1 MAALTTTARP
11 EAAAPVK
18 AARRSRP
25 RYWRGAVLAVAGL
38 YFITPL
44 LSSFVFTV
52 HVPNQGLTFEAYSG
66 ILSADGFTES
76 LFLSLSLAAAT
87 IALALLLVVPALVA
101 VRLGP
106 PRLRAVVEVVCMLPL
121 VVPPIALVTGIA
133 TVLRWG
139 PDHFSRTP
147 LYQTFLAV
155 QNESFPVVLVLAY
168 TVLALPFVHRSLDAG
183 LRAVDVPTL
192 VEAARNCGASR
203 LQVIVSVILPN
214 LRSSLAGASFLTLA
228 LVLGEYTVASLLG
241 FRPFAVWIVTVSGAE
256 ARMSVAVS
264 LLSLLITWA
273 LLLILSRAGTGS
285 SASATAIPAGPAT
298 AVPAAGPTAA
308 VPAAGT
314 GATAS
319 APVAGAAAAG
329 AGTGTAGTGPAA
341 PGAPATTPAAAP
353 TPVPGKE

>member
-1 MAALTTTARP
+1 MAALTPVSRPSVSGPPVSTAP
-11 EAAAPVK
+11 VAAPVK
-18 AARRSRP
+18 PARRRP
-25 RYWRGAVLAVAGL
+25 RYWRGAVLTVAGL
-38 YFITPL
+38 YFLTPL
-44 LSSFVFTV
+44 VSSFVFTV
-52 HVPNQGLTFEAYSG
+52 HVPNQGVTFAAYSG

-106 PRLRAVVEVVCMLPL
+106 PRLRAVVEIVCMLPL

-192 VEAARNCGASR
+192 VEAARNCGAGR
-203 LQVIVSVILPN
+203 LYVILRVILPN

-241 FRPFAVWIVTVSGAE
+241 FRPFAVWIVSVSGAE

-273 LLLILSRAGTGS
+273 LLLVLSRAGTGS
-285 SASATAIPAGPAT
+285 SAAGPST
-298 AVPAAGPTAA
+298 APA
-308 VPAAGT
+308 
-314 GATAS
+314 
-319 APVAGAAAAG
+319 
-329 AGTGTAGTGPAA
+329 
-341 PGAPATTPAAAP
+341 ATTPAASAPAASAGGPSTAP
-353 TPVPGKE
+353 TAVPGKE

>member
-1 MAALTTTARP
+1 MAALTTAAPATGAPVPVKTAR
-11 EAAAPVK
+11 
-18 AARRSRP
+18 RRRP
-25 RYWRGAVLAVAGL
+25 RYWRGAVLAVAGI
-38 YFITPL
+38 YFVTPL

-273 LLLILSRAGTGS
+273 LLLVLSRAGTGS
-285 SASATAIPAGPAT
+285 SAATAIPAGPA
-298 AVPAAGPTAA
+298 AASAPA

-314 GATAS
+314 GATVS
-319 APVAGAAAAG
+319 APGAGATATPAA
-329 AGTGTAGTGPAA
+329 AA
-341 PGAPATTPAAAP
+341 PGAPAAAP

>member
-1 MAALTTTARP
+1 MAALTPLSTPPASP
-11 EAAAPVK
+11 DAVPAP
-18 AARRSRP
+18 ARRRP
-25 RYWRGAVLAVAGL
+25 RYWRGAVLTVAGL
-38 YFITPL
+38 YFLTPL
-44 LSSFVFTV
+44 VSSFVFTV
-52 HVPNQGLTFEAYSG
+52 HVPGQGLTFAAYSG
-66 ILSADGFTES
+66 ILSAEGFTES

-87 IALALLLVVPALVA
+87 IALALLLVVPALIA

-106 PRLRAVVEVVCMLPL
+106 PRLRAVVEIVCMLPL

-192 VEAARNCGASR
+192 VEAARNCGAGR
-203 LQVIVSVILPN
+203 LYVILRVILPN

-241 FRPFAVWIVTVSGAE
+241 FRPFAVWIVSVSGAE

-273 LLLILSRAGTGS
+273 LLLVLSRAGTGPS
-285 SASATAIPAGPAT
+285 T
-298 AVPAAGPTAA
+298 AVPGGAPSAAGPTGSAGSA
-308 VPAAGT
+308 VSP
-314 GATAS
+314 S
-319 APVAGAAAAG
+319 APD
-329 AGTGTAGTGPAA
+329 
-341 PGAPATTPAAAP
+341 PAAAP
-353 TPVPGKE
+353 ISVPGKE

>member
-1 MAALTTTARP
+1 MAALTSLSTD
-11 EAAAPVK
+11 PVSTG
-18 AARRSRP
+18 AVPVTDRRRRP
-25 RYWRGAVLAVAGL
+25 RYWRGAVLTVAGL
-38 YFITPL
+38 YFLTPL
-44 LSSFVFTV
+44 ISSFVFTV
-52 HVPNQGLTFEAYSG
+52 HVPGQGLTFAAYSG

-106 PRLRAVVEVVCMLPL
+106 PRLRAVVEIVCMLPL

-155 QNESFPVVLVLAY
+155 QNESFPVVLVLAH

-192 VEAARNCGASR
+192 VEAARNCGAGR
-203 LQVIVSVILPN
+203 LYVILRVILPN

-241 FRPFAVWIVTVSGAE
+241 FRPFAVWIVSVSGAE

-273 LLLILSRAGTGS
+273 LLLVLSRAGSGPS
-285 SASATAIPAGPAT
+285 AGVPSAGSASGAAASGPAT
-298 AVPAAGPTAA
+298 TV
-308 VPAAGT
+308 
-314 GATAS
+314 S
-319 APVAGAAAAG
+319 
-329 AGTGTAGTGPAA
+329 
-341 PGAPATTPAAAP
+341 AAP